1 MTEVSQVE
9 AVPQE
14 VALETARLR
23 IIGLVQEGRYE
34 DALDVIRTSGLPD
47 HWQRWINDLRKVKE
61 EKETEARAKA
71 EPETLR
77 GAGFADRLD
86 AKIAENAKPAP
97 KALNGEILA
106 GWNQDEPLRR
116 GRKLEYEDVRPKPAA
131 VAPEADNFFSAETQ
145 PQAESKAEPEPEG
158 EPEAEAKAEEEVA
171 PEAPALKAGLP
182 AVVIQAPPLVP
193 QPSLDDALALMNS
206 RHAILENVGGKTAIG
221 CWEQSDDG
229 YFKLAYHGKDSFL
242 LRYSNATITIEAP
255 DGRGGLRP
263 ITVDLA
269 KWWLEHRNRAQYRG
283 VKFRPNREGVVNG
296 YLNLWRGWGIEPRPG
311 DWSLIQQ
318 HIVDVIAGGNAEFA
332 EYVLRWIAWAIQN
345 PDKQAEVA
353 LVLIGEKGTGK
364 GTLGRCLERIFGA
377 HALQVTDR
385 EQVIGRFN
393 GHLEDCI
400 LFIADEAYWG
410 GDKRCVGKLQGMI
423 TERNLP
429 IERKGFDM
437 YSVKNFLH
445 VLMLAEPGWVIP
457 AGRFERR
464 YAALKVS
471 EVRRGDKDYFKA
483 LNRQMA
489 GGGVEAMF
497 YDLLEVELGDWH
509 PREIPDAL
517 LKGEALAEQQTRTL
531 PPWEQWYLSLLRD
544 GRLPGAWVKKKK
556 PHIAYT
562 SSLISDAREQVPR
575 LKWKSDVALT
585 DFLKE
590 KGCEKHRDSKLTL
603 TFVRTLPYDFEAR
616 AKLCRCPRPRPST
629 MGGGG
634 APLGC
639 VE

>member
-1 MTEVSQVE
+1 MSGLLARNSSNAEEVIRE
-9 AVPQE
+9 
-14 VALETARLR
+14 
-23 IIGLVQEGRYE
+23 LVQECWDGESDRE
-34 DALDVIRTSGLPD
+34 EGCVKLAELWRLDVEGV
-47 HWQRWINDLRKVKE
+47 RK
-61 EKETEARAKA
+61 RFAKA
-71 EPETLR
+71 RELR
-77 GAGFADRLD
+77 GNGGGFAGALD
-86 AKIAENAKPAP
+86 AKIAEKAKPAP
-97 KALNGEILA
+97 KALNGEIQTGPYKGQPFKRGRILGLKPEPQPAA
-106 GWNQDEPLRR
+106 GPEKVEDEGPLR
-116 GRKLEYEDVRPKPAA
+116 ETEAAPKASA
-131 VAPEADNFFSAETQ
+131 EPEADFKDKLEAAQ
-145 PQAESKAEPEPEG
+145 PKPEVQAEPDEVEAVAEP
-158 EPEAEAKAEEEVA
+158 V
-171 PEAPALKAGLP
+171 KAGLP
-182 AVVIQAPPLVP
+182 AVVISAPPLVP
-193 QPSLDDALALMNS
+193 QPTLDDALALMNS

-229 YFKLAYHGKDSFL
+229 YFKLAYHGKESFL

-269 KWWLEHRNRAQYRG
+269 KWWLDHRNRAQYRG

-296 YLNLWRGWGIEPRPG
+296 YLNLWRRWGVEPKPG

-562 SSLISDAREQVPR
+562 SCLISDAREQVPR
-575 LKWKSDVALT
+575 LKWESDVALT

-590 KGCEKHRDSKLTL
+590 KGCEKHRASTGNGWK
-603 TFVRTLPYDFEAR
+603 FLPLAEAR
-616 AKLCRCPRPRPST
+616 AAFEQAHGPQPWDNPEGEWGDKVGEGS
-629 MGGGG
+629 
-634 APLGC
+634 
-639 VE
+639 VEGSDG

>member
-1 MTEVSQVE
+1 M
-9 AVPQE
+9 
-14 VALETARLR
+14 VALLALNESQAREL
-23 IIGLVQEGRYE
+23 IAKL
-34 DALDVIRTSGLPD
+34 
-47 HWQRWINDLRKVKE
+47 VKE
-61 EKETEARAKA
+61 CSAGISDREEEALKIADKWVLDESWARDDFAEARDLARRRKAELEAASEELGARGREIAKA
-71 EPETLR
+71 LEER
-77 GAGFADRLD
+77 
-86 AKIAENAKPAP
+86 EAKPEP
-97 KALNGEILA
+97 KPAKPLNGEILT
-106 GWNQDEPLRR
+106 GPYQGQKLLR
-116 GRKLEYEDVRPKPAA
+116 GRRLPDDDAKPKPAGEPEKA
-131 VAPEADNFFSAETQ
+131 KETGPFQETEAALKASAQPQPAKEAPEA
-145 PQAESKAEPEPEG
+145 
-158 EPEAEAKAEEEVA
+158 AEE
-171 PEAPALKAGLP
+171 PAVKAGLP

-193 QPSLDDALALMNS
+193 QPTLDDALALMNS

-263 ITVDLA
+263 FTVDLA

-296 YLNLWRGWGIEPRPG
+296 YLNLWRGWGVEPKPG

-345 PDKQAEVA
+345 PDQQAEVA

-575 LKWKSDVALT
+575 LKWESDVALT
-585 DFLKE
+585 EFLKE
-590 KGCEKHRDSKLTL
+590 KGCEKHRDSIANGWK
-603 TFVRTLPYDFEAR
+603 FLPLAEAR
-616 AKLCRCPRPRPST
+616 AAFVRAHGPQKWDNPK
-629 MGGGG
+629 GEWGDK
-634 APLGC
+634 
-639 VE
+639 VEG

>member
-1 MTEVSQVE
+1 VE
-9 AVPQE
+9 AE
-14 VALETARLR
+14 
-23 IIGLVQEGRYE
+23 
-34 DALDVIRTSGLPD
+34 
-47 HWQRWINDLRKVKE
+47 
-61 EKETEARAKA
+61 
-71 EPETLR
+71 
-77 GAGFADRLD
+77 
-86 AKIAENAKPAP
+86 PAP
-97 KALNGEILA
+97 
-106 GWNQDEPLRR
+106 
-116 GRKLEYEDVRPKPAA
+116 
-131 VAPEADNFFSAETQ
+131 
-145 PQAESKAEPEPEG
+145 
-158 EPEAEAKAEEEVA
+158 
-171 PEAPALKAGLP
+171 KAGLP

-193 QPSLDDALALMNS
+193 QPTLDDALALMNS

-296 YLNLWRGWGIEPRPG
+296 YLNLWCGWGIESKPG

-318 HIVDVIAGGNAEFA
+318 HIVDVISGGNAEFA

-471 EVRRGDKDYFKA
+471 EMRRGDKDYFKA

-517 LKGEALAEQQTRTL
+517 LKGEALAEQQNRTL

-562 SSLISDAREQVPR
+562 SCLISDAREQVPR
-575 LKWKSDVALT
+575 LKWESDVALT

-590 KGCEKHRDSKLTL
+590 KGCEKHRDSIANGWK
-603 TFVRTLPYDFEAR
+603 FLPLAEAR
-616 AKLCRCPRPRPST
+616 AAFEQAHGPQKWDNPEGEWGDKVED
-629 MGGGG
+629 GGMEGCGG
-634 APLGC
+634 
-639 VE
+639 